1 MSTSHNR
8 PEKSSTTK
16 EYEHTPSGH
25 SLFTQ
30 CSFDATKNKLDCHRD
45 KDCMEKFCKDLK
57 NMQQKWLTMKKKE
70 MIPLANEKKSYIV
83 NKKFVICEKKNLV
96 LMMMIKSIIKP

>member
-1 MSTSHNR
+1 MHVKIMTCYGEMPEEDNKTLKYNHGKNSETHPFVIYANLECLLKKMSTSHNR

-57 NMQQKWLTMKKKE
+57 NMQQK
-70 MIPLANEKKSYIV
+70 
-83 NKKFVICEKKNLV
+83 
-96 LMMMIKSIIKP
+96 